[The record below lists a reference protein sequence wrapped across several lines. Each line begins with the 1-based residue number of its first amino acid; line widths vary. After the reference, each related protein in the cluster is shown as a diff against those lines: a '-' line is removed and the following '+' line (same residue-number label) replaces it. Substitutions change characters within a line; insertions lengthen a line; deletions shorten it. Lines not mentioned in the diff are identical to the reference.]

1 MTVSTKKMKQK
12 QSHFMESFAGNISH
26 DDGYT
31 FENNTYKSCLGYF
44 LPISWSILCI
54 ASLKKG
60 HKVIQMMFNLHV
72 FIKVYMSL
80 I

>member
-31 FENNTYKSCLGYF
+31 FENNTYKSWLGIFFAYF
-44 LPISWSILCI
+44 MVNFMQILPLFVTDFEAEEI
-54 ASLKKG
+54 
-60 HKVIQMMFNLHV
+60 VV
-72 FIKVYMSL
+72 
-80 I
+80 